1 MHNEER
7 LKKRRNKNFVFEK
20 EPAPLVEEPIPAA
33 TEDEPV
39 VVENMPDDMRK
50 ILCIDTSEV
59 FNNAKEAGEK
69 TGANPSA
76 IIRCCNG
83 NCKKAGKLKWRY
95 YE

>member
-7 LKKRRNKNFVFEK
+7 LKKRRNKNFVCEEK
-20 EPAPLVEEPIPAA
+20 HAPLVEK
-33 TEDEPV
+33 EPV
-39 VVENMPDDMRK
+39 PLVEEEPASAKNVPDDMRK
-50 ILCIDTSEV
+50 ILCIDTGEV
-59 FNNAKEAGEK
+59 FDNAKEASKK
-69 TGANPSA
+69 TGANPSS

>member
-7 LKKRRNKNFVFEK
+7 LKKRRNKNFVCE
-20 EPAPLVEEPIPAA
+20 EEHAPLVEKEPVPLV
-33 TEDEPV
+33 EEEPV

-50 ILCIDTSEV
+50 ILCIDTGEV
-59 FNNAKEAGEK
+59 FNSAKEASEK
-69 TGANPSA
+69 TGANPSS
-76 IIRCCNG
+76 IMRCCNG

>member
-7 LKKRRNKNFVFEK
+7 LRKRRNINFVCE
-20 EPAPLVEEPIPAA
+20 EEHVPLA
-33 TEDEPV
+33 EDEPV
-39 VVENMPDDMRK
+39 VVENMTDDMRK
-50 ILCIDTSEV
+50 ILCIDTGEV
-59 FNNAKEAGEK
+59 FNNAKEASEK
-69 TGANPSA
+69 TGANSSS

>member
-7 LKKRRNKNFVFEK
+7 LKKRRNINFICEEEHASLVE
-20 EPAPLVEEPIPAA
+20 EPVPLVEE
-33 TEDEPV
+33 EPTLAKNV
-39 VVENMPDDMRK
+39 PNDMRK
-50 ILCIDTSEV
+50 ILCIDTGEV

-69 TGANPSA
+69 TGANPSS
-76 IIRCCNG
+76 IIKCCNG

>member
-7 LKKRRNKNFVFEK
+7 LKKRRNKNFVCE
-20 EPAPLVEEPIPAA
+20 EEHTPLVEE
-33 TEDEPV
+33 EPV
-39 VVENMPDDMRK
+39 PLAEEESALVKNVPDDMRK

-59 FNNAKEAGEK
+59 FDNAKEASEK
-69 TGANPSA
+69 TGANPSS

>member
-7 LKKRRNKNFVFEK
+7 LKKRRNKNFVCE
-20 EPAPLVEEPIPAA
+20 EEHTPLVEE
-33 TEDEPV
+33 EPV
-39 VVENMPDDMRK
+39 PLAEEESALVKNVPDDMRK

-59 FNNAKEAGEK
+59 FDNAKEAGEK
-69 TGANPSA
+69 TGANPSS

>member
-7 LKKRRNKNFVFEK
+7 LKKRRNKNFVCE
-20 EPAPLVEEPIPAA
+20 EEHAPLVEKPVPLVEEEPALVK
-33 TEDEPV
+33 DV
-39 VVENMPDDMRK
+39 PDDMRK
-50 ILCIDTSEV
+50 ILCIDTGEV
-59 FNNAKEAGEK
+59 FDNAKEAGEK
-69 TGANPSA
+69 TGANPSS